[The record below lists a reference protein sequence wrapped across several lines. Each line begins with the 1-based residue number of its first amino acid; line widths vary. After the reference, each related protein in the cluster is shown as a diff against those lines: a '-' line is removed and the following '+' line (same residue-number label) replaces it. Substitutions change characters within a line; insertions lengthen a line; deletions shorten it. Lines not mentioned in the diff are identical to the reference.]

1 MFLLGDSI
9 LDPLTESEQ
18 QVIRVSDKLLVLQ
31 APSGERTHVPL
42 TPKRKTAYLLTE
54 SFTSDLIRMQDGVTT
69 TYILPDDSHIHVR
82 HTGKQYRWRIGG
94 KHSSAQGVWNYV
106 YGGK

>member
-1 MFLLGDSI
+1 
-9 LDPLTESEQ
+9 
-18 QVIRVSDKLLVLQ
+18 
-31 APSGERTHVPL
+31 
-42 TPKRKTAYLLTE
+42 
-54 SFTSDLIRMQDGVTT
+54 MQDGDTT